1 MTRAQ
6 PVHAGAGLPRRGA
19 SLAYILA
26 SGGDCR
32 LLLDPDRM
40 LNAYG
45 CRPWPRPEAFTFASS
60 TATSISDRG
69 YAAAETAWRLLSQA
83 TRCTSAAAAFAHLT
97 EQLRASLRAVLELD
111 GAAIEIIFSPSGTDS
126 QLHALYVAEMTLGGP
141 LTTIIVAANETG
153 SGTVL
158 ATTGRH
164 FAASTATGATVVKS
178 AAIAGFDPDTKHLAI
193 AARDRDGE
201 PLGIAA
207 LDAAVTAAVAE
218 TIAAGRHAVVHAMD
232 SSKFGRRCPSW
243 ACLRDLQNAWPG
255 RVQIVIDACQ
265 MRLSRQR
272 LAHYLAHGCIV
283 LITGSK
289 FFTGPPFSGAV
300 LVPAP
305 LAARMARI
313 ATVPGGLALYSN
325 RYEFP
330 AAWPGVRAAL
340 PATPNAGPLLRWAAS
355 LAEMQHYFR
364 VPAAYR
370 QHALEAFAAGVQRL
384 IGAHPNLHLLP
395 AEPDPAIDAVDD
407 AEMAVRTL
415 FAFRVSRRGAPLT
428 VAQCATLH
436 RALNADMTDALGPFI
451 TDQQRAIAGQRCHIG
466 QPVALPQPGGA
477 TVGTL
482 RMAAGARIVSETWCE
497 AGWHAALQNLQGEVD
512 QIRIILEKLDLL
524 ITHLDVLPDLS
535 AIPSLRAV
543 QPAEIAAAAV

>member
-1 MTRAQ
+1 MTRAK
-6 PVHAGAGLPRRGA
+6 PASPSTGA

-69 YAAAETAWRLLSQA
+69 YEAAATAWRHLSQA
-83 TRCTSAAAAFAHLT
+83 SRAGSAAAAFAQLT
-97 EQLRASLRAVLELD
+97 EQLRGGVRAAFELEGT
-111 GAAIEIIFSPSGTDS
+111 GAEIIFSPSGTDS
-126 QLHALYVAEMTLGGP
+126 QLHALYVSEMTMGGP

-164 FAASTATGATVVKS
+164 FAASTATGATVVKG
-178 AAIAGFDPDTKHLAI
+178 AAIPGFSAETKHVAI
-193 AARDRDGE
+193 SARDGNGE
-201 PLGIAA
+201 PRAA
-207 LDAAVTAAVAE
+207 AELDAAVAAAVAE
-218 TIAAGRHAVVHAMD
+218 TAKAGGRAVVHAMD

-243 ACLRDLQNAWPG
+243 ACLRELQQAWPG

-265 MRLSRQR
+265 LRLSRQR

-300 LVPAP
+300 LVPPA
-305 LAARMARI
+305 LAARMAEA
-313 ATVPGGLALYSN
+313 ATVPEGLKAYSN
-325 RYEFP
+325 RNE
-330 AAWPGVRAAL
+330 WPDSWSGVRAAL
-340 PATPNAGPLLRWAAS
+340 PAVPNTGPVLRWAAA
-355 LAEMQHYFR
+355 LTEMQHYFR

-370 QHALEAFAAGVQRL
+370 QHALGAFGESVLGLLA
-384 IGAHPNLHLLP
+384 AHPNLRVLP
-395 AEPDPAIDAVDD
+395 AESDPAIEGVDD
-407 AEMAVRTL
+407 GEMAIRTL
-415 FAFRVSRRGAPLT
+415 FPFRVSRNGAALT
-428 VAQCATLH
+428 VAQCITLH
-436 RALNADMTDALGPFI
+436 RALNADMADALAPFL
-451 TDQQRAIAGQRCHIG
+451 TEAQRSVAEQRCHIG

-482 RMAAGARIVSETWCE
+482 RLATGARVVSETWCE
-497 AGWHAALQNLQGEVD
+497 AGWDASLQNLRGEVD

-524 ITHLDVLPDLS
+524 IDHLDALPDLT

-543 QPAEIAAAAV
+543 QPADITAAAV